1 MGINRVERMLLIQ
14 HLYTFFNKFLLNF
27 ENLQKDVYKQS
38 VREYTYTVI
47 KKNSKEVE
55 EHDRYQ

>member
-1 MGINRVERMLLIQ
+1 MLLIQ